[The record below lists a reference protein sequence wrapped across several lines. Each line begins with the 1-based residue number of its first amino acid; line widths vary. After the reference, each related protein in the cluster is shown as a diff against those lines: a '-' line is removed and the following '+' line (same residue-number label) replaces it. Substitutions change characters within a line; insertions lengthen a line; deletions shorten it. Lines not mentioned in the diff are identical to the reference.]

1 MLMNEVKCPNC
12 NTLFSLDENTYS
24 SIKIQVRDKEFEAE
38 VEKRMKSNLELEKR
52 ILENKLDDIKK
63 ENEIEKLNFET
74 SYKEKIANLEN
85 VITQLNEKLK
95 SFEEL
100 NENNMK
106 IEKMSIENLYKEDI
120 SKLNNTIFNLEAKIN
135 TLNDEAKRNLEIEK
149 ITVENKYKEEINLLK
164 NSILNLQNNELMIK
178 DRYKTELKNKDEIIE
193 YYKDLKSKLS
203 TKMLGETLE
212 QHCEVSF
219 NRLRSTAFPNAYFD
233 KDNDVSSG
241 SKGDYIYREFDENGL
256 EILSIMFEMKN
267 QNDETKTKKKN
278 KDFFKE
284 LDKDRK
290 EKRCEY
296 AILVSLLEQ
305 ENELYNEGIVDVSYE
320 YEKMYVIR
328 PQFFISIISLL
339 RNGARG
345 VLKYKQELNAIKNQ
359 NIDISNFENDLLNFK
374 DKFGKNY
381 ENASKKFNEA
391 IEKIDKSIKNLQE
404 TRAALLASENN
415 LRLANDKLDGLTVK
429 KLVKK
434 NETMKKM
441 FEELN
446 NKKEK

>member
-1 MLMNEVKCPNC
+1 MNEVKCPNC

-38 VEKRMKSNLELEKR
+38 VEKRMKSNLELEKK

-164 NSILNLQNNELMIK
+164 NNILNLQNNELMIK

-290 EKRCEY
+290 EKKCEY

-446 NKKEK
+446 NKEEK

>member
-1 MLMNEVKCPNC
+1 MNEVKCPNC

-38 VEKRMKSNLELEKR
+38 VEKRMKSNLELEKK

-164 NSILNLQNNELMIK
+164 NNILNLQNNELMIK
-178 DRYKTELKNKDEIIE
+178 DRYKPELKNKDEIIE

-241 SKGDYIYREFDENGL
+241 SKGDYIYREYDENGL

-446 NKKEK
+446 NKEEK

>member
-1 MLMNEVKCPNC
+1 MNEVKCPNC

-38 VEKRMKSNLELEKR
+38 VEKRMKSNLELEKK

-85 VITQLNEKLK
+85 VITQLNERLK

-100 NENNMK
+100 NENNIK

-164 NSILNLQNNELMIK
+164 NNILNLQNNELMIK

-219 NRLRSTAFPNAYFD
+219 NRLRATAFPNAYFD

-241 SKGDYIYREFDENGL
+241 SKGDYIYREYDENGL

-446 NKKEK
+446 NKEEK

>member
-1 MLMNEVKCPNC
+1 MNEVKCPNC

-38 VEKRMKSNLELEKR
+38 VEKRIKSNLELEKK

-164 NSILNLQNNELMIK
+164 NNILNLQNNELMIK

-320 YEKMYVIR
+320 YEKIYVIR

-446 NKKEK
+446 NKEEK

>member
-1 MLMNEVKCPNC
+1 MNEVKCPNC

-38 VEKRMKSNLELEKR
+38 VEKRIKSNLELEKK

-74 SYKEKIANLEN
+74 SYKEKIVNLEN
-85 VITQLNEKLK
+85 IITQLNEKLK

-106 IEKMSIENLYKEDI
+106 IEKMSIENLYKEEI

-164 NSILNLQNNELMIK
+164 NNILNLKNNELMIK

-404 TRAALLASENN
+404 TRAALL
-415 LRLANDKLDGLTVK
+415 
-429 KLVKK
+429 K
-434 NETMKKM
+434 N
-441 FEELN
+441 
-446 NKKEK
+446 

>member
-1 MLMNEVKCPNC
+1 MNEVKCPNC

-38 VEKRMKSNLELEKR
+38 VEKRIKSNLELEKK

-106 IEKMSIENLYKEDI
+106 IEKMNIENLYKEDI

-164 NSILNLQNNELMIK
+164 NNILNLQNNELMIK

-219 NRLRSTAFPNAYFD
+219 NRLRATAFPNAYFD

-241 SKGDYIYREFDENGL
+241 SKGDYIYREYDENGL

-305 ENELYNEGIVDVSYE
+305 DNELYNEGIVDVSYE

-446 NKKEK
+446 NKEEK

>member
-1 MLMNEVKCPNC
+1 MNEVKCPNC

-38 VEKRMKSNLELEKR
+38 VEKRIKSNLELEKK

-164 NSILNLQNNELMIK
+164 NNILNLKNNELMIK

-446 NKKEK
+446 NKEEK

>member
-1 MLMNEVKCPNC
+1 MNEVKCPNC

-38 VEKRMKSNLELEKR
+38 VEKRIKSNLELEKK

-106 IEKMSIENLYKEDI
+106 IEKMSIEKLYKEDI

-164 NSILNLQNNELMIK
+164 NNILNLQNNELMIK

-441 FEELN
+441 FEELK
-446 NKKEK
+446 NKEEK

>member
-1 MLMNEVKCPNC
+1 MNEVKCPNC

-38 VEKRMKSNLELEKR
+38 VEKRIKSNLELEKK

-164 NSILNLQNNELMIK
+164 NNILNLQNNELMIK

-241 SKGDYIYREFDENGL
+241 SKGDYIYREYDENGL

-446 NKKEK
+446 NKEEK

>member
-1 MLMNEVKCPNC
+1 MNEVKCPNC

-38 VEKRMKSNLELEKR
+38 VEKRIKSNLELEKK

-85 VITQLNEKLK
+85 IITQLNEKLK

-106 IEKMSIENLYKEDI
+106 IEKMSIENLYKEEI

-164 NSILNLQNNELMIK
+164 NNILNLKNNELMIK

-381 ENASKKFNEA
+381 ESASKKFNEA

-446 NKKEK
+446 NKEEK

>member
-1 MLMNEVKCPNC
+1 MNEVKCPNC

-38 VEKRMKSNLELEKR
+38 VEKRIKSNLELEKK

-164 NSILNLQNNELMIK
+164 NNILNLQNNELMIK

-233 KDNDVSSG
+233 KDNDASSG
-241 SKGDYIYREFDENGL
+241 SKGDYIYREYDENGL

-446 NKKEK
+446 NKEEK

>member
-1 MLMNEVKCPNC
+1 MNEVKCPNC

-24 SIKIQVRDKEFEAE
+24 SIKIQVRDKEFEEE
-38 VEKRMKSNLELEKR
+38 VEKRIKNNLELEKK
-52 ILENKLDDIKK
+52 ILGKKLDDIQKD
-63 ENEIEKLNFET
+63 NEINKL
-74 SYKEKIANLEN
+74 
-85 VITQLNEKLK
+85 
-95 SFEEL
+95 
-100 NENNMK
+100 
-106 IEKMSIENLYKEDI
+106 SI
-120 SKLNNTIFNLEAKIN
+120 
-135 TLNDEAKRNLEIEK
+135 
-149 ITVENKYKEEINLLK
+149 ENKYKEQINELENTITKLNSQISNFELNNKNNIKIEKMNIEKIYKEEMSNLQNTILKLESKISSFEENSRKNIELEKITLENKFKEEINNL
-164 NSILNLQNNELMIK
+164 NNDILNLKNNELMIK

-219 NRLRSTAFPNAYFD
+219 NRLRATAFPNAYFD

-241 SKGDYIYREFDENGL
+241 SKGDYIYREYDENGL

-290 EKRCEY
+290 EKKCEY

-305 ENELYNEGIVDVSYE
+305 DNELYNEGIVDVSYE

-446 NKKEK
+446 NKEEK

>member
-1 MLMNEVKCPNC
+1 MNEVKCPNC

-38 VEKRMKSNLELEKR
+38 VEKRMKSNLELEKK

-106 IEKMSIENLYKEDI
+106 IEKMNIENLYKEDI

-164 NSILNLQNNELMIK
+164 NNILNLQNNELMIK

-241 SKGDYIYREFDENGL
+241 SKGDYIYREYDENGL

-305 ENELYNEGIVDVSYE
+305 DNELYNEGIVDVSYE

-446 NKKEK
+446 NKEEK

>member
-1 MLMNEVKCPNC
+1 MNEVKCPNC

-38 VEKRMKSNLELEKR
+38 VEKRIKSNLELEKK

-164 NSILNLQNNELMIK
+164 NNILNLQNNELMIK

-278 KDFFKE
+278 RDFFKE

-446 NKKEK
+446 NKEEK

>member
-1 MLMNEVKCPNC
+1 MNEVKCPNC

-38 VEKRMKSNLELEKR
+38 VEKRMKSNLELEKK

-106 IEKMSIENLYKEDI
+106 IEKISIENLYKEDI

-164 NSILNLQNNELMIK
+164 NNILNLKNNELMIK

-446 NKKEK
+446 NKEEK

>member
-1 MLMNEVKCPNC
+1 MNEVKCPNC

-38 VEKRMKSNLELEKR
+38 VEKRIKSNLELEKK

-164 NSILNLQNNELMIK
+164 NNILNLQNNELMIK

-446 NKKEK
+446 NKEEK

>member
-1 MLMNEVKCPNC
+1 MNEVKCPNC

-38 VEKRMKSNLELEKR
+38 VEKRIKSNLELEKK

-85 VITQLNEKLK
+85 VITQLNGKLK

-106 IEKMSIENLYKEDI
+106 IEKMNIENLYKEDI

-164 NSILNLQNNELMIK
+164 NNILNLQNNELMIK

-429 KLVKK
+429 KLVNK

-446 NKKEK
+446 NKEEK

>member
-1 MLMNEVKCPNC
+1 MNEVKCPNC

-38 VEKRMKSNLELEKR
+38 VEKRIKSNLELEKK

-164 NSILNLQNNELMIK
+164 NNILNLQNNELMIK

-441 FEELN
+441 FEELK
-446 NKKEK
+446 NKEEK

>member
-1 MLMNEVKCPNC
+1 MNEVKCPNC

-38 VEKRMKSNLELEKR
+38 VEKRIKSNLELEKK

-100 NENNMK
+100 NENNIK

-164 NSILNLQNNELMIK
+164 NNILNLQNNELMIK

-241 SKGDYIYREFDENGL
+241 SKGDYIYREYDENGL

-434 NETMKKM
+434 NETIKKM

-446 NKKEK
+446 NKEEK

>member
-1 MLMNEVKCPNC
+1 MNEVKCPNC

-24 SIKIQVRDKEFEAE
+24 SIKIQIRDKEFEAE
-38 VEKRMKSNLELEKR
+38 VEKRIKSNLELEKK

-164 NSILNLQNNELMIK
+164 NNILNLQNNELMIK

-446 NKKEK
+446 NKEEK

>member
-1 MLMNEVKCPNC
+1 MNEVKCPNC

-38 VEKRMKSNLELEKR
+38 VEKRMKSNLELEKK

-106 IEKMSIENLYKEDI
+106 IEKMSIENLYKE
-120 SKLNNTIFNLEAKIN
+120 
-135 TLNDEAKRNLEIEK
+135 
-149 ITVENKYKEEINLLK
+149 EINLLK
-164 NSILNLQNNELMIK
+164 NNILNLQNNELMIK

-241 SKGDYIYREFDENGL
+241 SKGDYIYREYDENGL

-446 NKKEK
+446 NKEEK

>member
-1 MLMNEVKCPNC
+1 MNEVKCPNC

-38 VEKRMKSNLELEKR
+38 VEKRIKSNLELEKK

-135 TLNDEAKRNLEIEK
+135 TLNDEAKRNIEIEK

-164 NSILNLQNNELMIK
+164 NNILNLQNNELMIK

-446 NKKEK
+446 NKEEK

>member
-1 MLMNEVKCPNC
+1 MNEVKCPNC

-38 VEKRMKSNLELEKR
+38 VEKRIKSNLELEKK

-100 NENNMK
+100 NENNIK

-164 NSILNLQNNELMIK
+164 NNILNLQNNELMIK

-219 NRLRSTAFPNAYFD
+219 NRLRATAFPNAYFD

-446 NKKEK
+446 NKEEK

>member
-1 MLMNEVKCPNC
+1 MNEVKCPNC

-38 VEKRMKSNLELEKR
+38 VEKRIKSNLELEKK

-164 NSILNLQNNELMIK
+164 NNILNLQNNELMIK

-219 NRLRSTAFPNAYFD
+219 NRLRATAFPNAYFD

-241 SKGDYIYREFDENGL
+241 SKGDYIYREYDENGL

-429 KLVKK
+429 KLVNK

-446 NKKEK
+446 NKEEK

>member
-1 MLMNEVKCPNC
+1 MNEVKCPNC

-38 VEKRMKSNLELEKR
+38 VEKRIKSNLELEKK

-74 SYKEKIANLEN
+74 SYKEKIVNLEN
-85 VITQLNEKLK
+85 IITQLNEKLK

-106 IEKMSIENLYKEDI
+106 IEKMSIENLYKEEI

-164 NSILNLQNNELMIK
+164 NNILNLKNNELMIK

-241 SKGDYIYREFDENGL
+241 SKGDYIYREYDENGL

-446 NKKEK
+446 NKEEK

>member
-1 MLMNEVKCPNC
+1 MNEVKCPNC

-24 SIKIQVRDKEFEAE
+24 SIKIQVRDKEFESE
-38 VEKRMKSNLELEKR
+38 VEKRIKSNLELEKK

-85 VITQLNEKLK
+85 VITLLNEKLK

-164 NSILNLQNNELMIK
+164 NNILNLQNNELMIK
-178 DRYKTELKNKDEIIE
+178 EKHQTELNNKDEIIS

-219 NRLRSTAFPNAYFD
+219 NRLRATAFPNAYFD
-233 KDNDVSSG
+233 KDNDISSG
-241 SKGDYIYREFDENGL
+241 SKGDYIYREYDENGL

-290 EKRCEY
+290 EKKCEY

-305 ENELYNEGIVDVSYE
+305 DNELYNEGIVDVFYE

-446 NKKEK
+446 NKEEK

>member
-1 MLMNEVKCPNC
+1 MNEVKCPNC

-38 VEKRMKSNLELEKR
+38 VEKRMKSNLELEKK

-106 IEKMSIENLYKEDI
+106 IEKMNIENLYKEDI
-120 SKLNNTIFNLEAKIN
+120 SKLNNTIFNLETKIN

-164 NSILNLQNNELMIK
+164 NNILNLQNNELMIK

-219 NRLRSTAFPNAYFD
+219 NRLRATAFPNAYFD

-446 NKKEK
+446 NKEEK

>member
-1 MLMNEVKCPNC
+1 MNEVKCPNC

-38 VEKRMKSNLELEKR
+38 VEKRIKSNLELEKK

-164 NSILNLQNNELMIK
+164 NNILNLQNNELMIK

-446 NKKEK
+446 NKGEK

>member
-1 MLMNEVKCPNC
+1 MNEVKCPNC

-38 VEKRMKSNLELEKR
+38 VEKRIKSNLELEKK

-100 NENNMK
+100 SENNMK

-149 ITVENKYKEEINLLK
+149 ITLENKYKEEINLLK
-164 NSILNLQNNELMIK
+164 NNILNLQNNELMIK

-415 LRLANDKLDGLTVK
+415 LRLANDKLNGLTVK

-446 NKKEK
+446 NKEEK

>member
-1 MLMNEVKCPNC
+1 MNEVKCPNC

-38 VEKRMKSNLELEKR
+38 VEKRMKSNLELEKK

-106 IEKMSIENLYKEDI
+106 IEKMNIENLYKEDI

-164 NSILNLQNNELMIK
+164 NNILNLQNNELMIK

-219 NRLRSTAFPNAYFD
+219 NRLRATAFPNAYFD

-305 ENELYNEGIVDVSYE
+305 DNELYNEGIVDVSYE

-446 NKKEK
+446 NKEEK

>member
-1 MLMNEVKCPNC
+1 MNEVKCPNC

-38 VEKRMKSNLELEKR
+38 VEKRMKSNLELEKK

-85 VITQLNEKLK
+85 VITQLNE
-95 SFEEL
+95 
-100 NENNMK
+100 NNMK
-106 IEKMSIENLYKEDI
+106 IEKMNIENLYKEDI

-164 NSILNLQNNELMIK
+164 NNILNLQNNELMIK

-219 NRLRSTAFPNAYFD
+219 NRLRATAFPNAYFD

-241 SKGDYIYREFDENGL
+241 SKGDYIYREYDENGL

-446 NKKEK
+446 NKEEK

>member
-1 MLMNEVKCPNC
+1 MNEVKCPNC

-24 SIKIQVRDKEFEAE
+24 SIKIQVRDKEFEEE
-38 VEKRMKSNLELEKR
+38 VEKRIKNNLELEKK
-52 ILENKLDDIKK
+52 ILEKKLDDIQKD
-63 ENEIEKLNFET
+63 NEINKL
-74 SYKEKIANLEN
+74 
-85 VITQLNEKLK
+85 
-95 SFEEL
+95 
-100 NENNMK
+100 
-106 IEKMSIENLYKEDI
+106 SI
-120 SKLNNTIFNLEAKIN
+120 
-135 TLNDEAKRNLEIEK
+135 
-149 ITVENKYKEEINLLK
+149 ENKYKEQINDLENTITKLNSQISNFEVNNKNNIQIEKMNIEKIYKEEMSNLQNTILKLESKISSLEENSRKNIELEKITLENKFKEEINNL
-164 NSILNLQNNELMIK
+164 NNDILNLKNNELMIK
-178 DRYKTELKNKDEIIE
+178 EKHQTELNNKDEIIS

-446 NKKEK
+446 NKEEK

>member
-1 MLMNEVKCPNC
+1 MNEVKCPNC

-38 VEKRMKSNLELEKR
+38 VEKRMKSNLELEKK

-106 IEKMSIENLYKEDI
+106 IEKMNIENLYKEDI
-120 SKLNNTIFNLEAKIN
+120 SKLNNTIFNLETKIN

-164 NSILNLQNNELMIK
+164 NNILNLQNNELMIK

-219 NRLRSTAFPNAYFD
+219 NRLRSTAFPNAYFN

-446 NKKEK
+446 NKEEK

>member
-1 MLMNEVKCPNC
+1 MNEVKCPNC

-38 VEKRMKSNLELEKR
+38 VEKRIKSNLELEKK

-74 SYKEKIANLEN
+74 SYKEKIVNLEN
-85 VITQLNEKLK
+85 IITQLNEKLK

-106 IEKMSIENLYKEDI
+106 IEKMSIENLYKEEI

-164 NSILNLQNNELMIK
+164 NNILNLKNNELMIK

-446 NKKEK
+446 NKEEK

>member
-1 MLMNEVKCPNC
+1 MNEVKCPNC

-38 VEKRMKSNLELEKR
+38 VEKRIKSNLELEKK

-164 NSILNLQNNELMIK
+164 NNILNLQNNELMIK

-219 NRLRSTAFPNAYFD
+219 NRLRSTAFPNVYFD
-233 KDNDVSSG
+233 KDNDASSG
-241 SKGDYIYREFDENGL
+241 SKGDYIYREYDENGL

-446 NKKEK
+446 NKEEK

>member
-1 MLMNEVKCPNC
+1 MNEVKCPNC

-38 VEKRMKSNLELEKR
+38 VEKRMKSNLELEKK

-95 SFEEL
+95 SYEEL

-106 IEKMSIENLYKEDI
+106 IEKMNIENLYKEDI

-164 NSILNLQNNELMIK
+164 NNILNLQNNELMIK

-219 NRLRSTAFPNAYFD
+219 NRLRATAFPNAYFD

-241 SKGDYIYREFDENGL
+241 SKGDYIYREYDENGL

-429 KLVKK
+429 KLVNK

-446 NKKEK
+446 NKEEK

>member
-1 MLMNEVKCPNC
+1 MNEVKCPNC

-38 VEKRMKSNLELEKR
+38 VEKRIKSNLELEKK

-85 VITQLNEKLK
+85 VITQLNGKLK

-106 IEKMSIENLYKEDI
+106 IEKMNIENLYKEDI

-164 NSILNLQNNELMIK
+164 NNILNLQNNELMIK

-241 SKGDYIYREFDENGL
+241 SKGDYIYREYDENGL

-446 NKKEK
+446 NKEEK

>member
-1 MLMNEVKCPNC
+1 MNEVKCPNC

-38 VEKRMKSNLELEKR
+38 VEKRIKSNLELEKK

-164 NSILNLQNNELMIK
+164 NNILNLQNNELMIK

-219 NRLRSTAFPNAYFD
+219 KRLRSTAFPNAYFD

-446 NKKEK
+446 NKEEK

>member
-1 MLMNEVKCPNC
+1 MNEVKCPNC

-38 VEKRMKSNLELEKR
+38 VEKRIKSNLELEKK

-164 NSILNLQNNELMIK
+164 NNILNLQNNELMIK

-219 NRLRSTAFPNAYFD
+219 NRLRATAFPNVYFD

-446 NKKEK
+446 NKEEK